1 MTNKHHKSRG
11 RKRPDSGAAPRPE
24 KVGKPAETGDSG
36 QERPAPRGKGWLYGI
51 HAVLAA
57 LANPRR
63 QCRRLLVTEETQ
75 KNQNDQISDLLSRRK
90 DIKEAERV
98 PRSEIDALYPE
109 GAVHQGIAL
118 QVRPLPS
125 LFLHDLF
132 EKAKKIDIKPGE
144 KQVIVLLDQVNDPH
158 NVGAIL
164 RSTAA
169 LGGLGVVLTDRHA
182 PESGPVLAKAASGA
196 LETVPLIR
204 TPNLARAMDDLKE
217 AGYWC
222 VGLDSYGEES
232 LATGK
237 LPDRIALILG
247 AEGKGLRRL
256 TRKNCDFLVRIPLSE
271 GGVGAPSSLNVSNAA
286 PIALYELLAR
296 K

>member
-1 MTNKHHKSRG
+1 MTNKHHKPKSR
-11 RKRPDSGAAPRPE
+11 KHTDSRLAPRPE
-24 KVGKPAETGDSG
+24 KPGKPPEIEAFH
-36 QERPAPRGKGWLYGI
+36 QERPAPREKGWLYGI

-75 KNQNDQISDLLSRRK
+75 QKQNDQISDLLNRRK
-90 DIKEAERV
+90 DISQAERV
-98 PRSEIDALYPE
+98 PRSEIDALFPE
-109 GAVHQGIAL
+109 GAVHQGIAI
-118 QVRPLPS
+118 QIRPLPS
-125 LFLHDLF
+125 LSLHDLLKKA
-132 EKAKKIDIKPGE
+132 EKTEARQDE
-144 KQVIVLLDQVNDPH
+144 KQVVVLLDQVNDPH

-169 LGGLGVVLTDRHA
+169 LGGLAVVLTDRHA
-182 PESGPVLAKAASGA
+182 PEAGPVLAKAASGA

-204 TPNLARAMDDLKE
+204 TPNLVRAMDDLKQ
-217 AGYWC
+217 AGFWC

-232 LATGK
+232 LAACK

-256 TRKNCDFLVRIPLSE
+256 TRKNCDFMVKIPLSDS
-271 GGVGAPSSLNVSNAA
+271 GVGAPSSLNVSNAA
-286 PIALYELLAR
+286 AIALYELLAR